1 MLKHSPE
8 YYADKYKNTFMQMAF
23 AIAENSVAE
32 RGKIGCVIY
41 LNNHTLSTGWNGRES
56 GSDSEVC
63 EYKDYM
69 LVDDAI
75 RNTPEYCAKEWPLG
89 DEKGN
94 YKLVSYN
101 HTVHAEDNA
110 IRKLPE
116 GSELLKGAIL
126 FSTRQPCLGCS
137 DLIVAAGITKVYFK
151 EAYRCDKG
159 LTLLRDSN
167 ILVTQID

>member
-8 YYADKYKNTFMQMAF
+8 YYAEKYKHTFMQMAF

-56 GSDSEVC
+56 GSDGEVC
-63 EYKDYM
+63 EYPD
-69 LVDDAI
+69 
-75 RNTPEYCAKEWPLG
+75 R
-89 DEKGN
+89 DETRPDTIH
-94 YKLVSYN
+94 S
-101 HTVHAEDNA
+101 ERNA
-110 IRKLPE
+110 IMKLPE

-137 DLIVAAGITKVYFK
+137 ELIVAAGITKVYFK

-159 LTLLRDSN
+159 LRKLWECG
-167 ILVTQID
+167 ILAYQID

>member
-8 YYADKYKNTFMQMAF
+8 YYAEKYKHSFMQMAF

-63 EYKDYM
+63 EYPD
-69 LVDDAI
+69 
-75 RNTPEYCAKEWPLG
+75 R
-89 DEKGN
+89 DETRPDTIH
-94 YKLVSYN
+94 S
-101 HTVHAEDNA
+101 ERNA
-110 IRKLPE
+110 IMKLPE

-137 DLIVAAGITKVYFK
+137 ELIVKAGITKVYYK
-151 EAYRCDKG
+151 EPYRCDKG
-159 LTLLRDSN
+159 LTSLKSSG
-167 ILVTQID
+167 IIVEQID

>member
-8 YYADKYKNTFMQMAF
+8 YYAEKYKNTFMHMAF

-63 EYKDYM
+63 EYSD
-69 LVDDAI
+69 
-75 RNTPEYCAKEWPLG
+75 R
-89 DEKGN
+89 DETRPD
-94 YKLVSYN
+94 V
-101 HTVHAEDNA
+101 THAEDNA
-110 IRKLPE
+110 ISKLPE

-137 DLIVAAGITKVYFK
+137 ELIVDAGITRVYYK
-151 EAYRCDKG
+151 EAYRCNKG
-159 LTLLRDSN
+159 LRTLWDN
-167 ILVTQID
+167 GILAYQID